1 MRVVFGLLALCGPL
15 VCGVGAAQEPAPTPP
30 PELVKVVIGT
40 ALGDIQLALER
51 ERAPVT
57 VENFLRYVDAKR
69 FDGTAFYR
77 AMRIT
82 EDGQY
87 GLLQGGLKGNT
98 QQALPPIPHESPS
111 VTGLSHLDGS
121 ISMAREAPGTARAD
135 WFIVLGDLKSLDG
148 KGTEEDPGYAVFGRV
163 VEGMAVVRQIL
174 DQPRDPEAG
183 EGAMKGQML
192 APPVAILTVR
202 RID

>member
-1 MRVVFGLLALCGPL
+1 MRLLIGLLVLCGPL
-15 VCGVGAAQEPAPTPP
+15 MPGSGAAQEPLAAPPAA
-30 PELVKVVIGT
+30 LAKVVIST

-69 FDGTAFYR
+69 FDGIAFYR

-82 EDGQY
+82 ADGQY
-87 GLLQGGLKGNT
+87 GLLQGGLKGDT

-148 KGTEEDPGYAVFGRV
+148 KGTDEDPGYAVFGRV
-163 VEGMAVVRQIL
+163 VEGMEVVRQIL

-192 APPVAILTVR
+192 APPVTILTVR